1 MTATI
6 SDSSSRAHGRVP
18 VVSPASPG
26 EKTQELADY
35 QPYVDR
41 LGDVVRPIRI
51 PAKIGPA
58 SLTAAQDGPR
68 VVRRPGSAVHRL
80 PGGAPARKT
89 GVRVQRTAFWL
100 LAYVFFAV
108 MLGPTLPSPLYVLYQ
123 AEWHFS
129 AGILTPGCSTC
140 AWTYCGGARVHGNGP
155 PCSAGAERA
164 L

>member
-6 SDSSSRAHGRVP
+6 GDSSSRAHGRVP

-58 SLTAAQDGPR
+58 SLTAAQDGPAS
-68 VVRRPGSAVHRL
+68 SAVRGRPCIDCL
-80 PGGAPARKT
+80 DGAPAHQDLLRSEER
-89 GVRVQRTAFWL
+89 RVGQECR
-100 LAYVFFAV
+100 V
-108 MLGPTLPSPLYVLYQ
+108 
-123 AEWHFS
+123 
-129 AGILTPGCSTC
+129 GCRSRW
-140 AWTYCGGARVHGNGP
+140 APYH
-155 PCSAGAERA
+155 
-164 L
+164 